1 MNYSTVIL
9 GVVLAFFGILFLLLI
24 VYIIK
29 SNKAKSGLIGKST
42 KMPPLDYMREIGS
55 KCPDYWV
62 YKGADP
68 NPAKPGYSICE
79 NVFNIPT
86 QASRKDASGNLVC
99 YDDSAARIKSF
110 KNAAMTADGKM
121 DPEAEKQRCNFVTQ
135 CGPTSEMKASWLGV
149 SSEQMSPG
157 YVNCGLV

>member
-24 VYIIK
+24 VYIVK
-29 SNKAKSGLIGKST
+29 SNNAKSGLTGNSV
-42 KMPPLDYMREIGS
+42 KMPPLEYMREIGS

-68 NPAKPGYSICE
+68 AKAGYSLCE

-86 QASRKDASGNLVC
+86 QANNEC
-99 YDDSAARIKSF
+99 YDSDKIESRIKSF
-110 KNAAMTADGKM
+110 KDAKIDENGKM
-121 DPEAEKQRCNFVTQ
+121 DPDAEKQRCKFVNL
-135 CGPTSEMKASWLGV
+135 CGPTPEMKASWLGI

>member
-9 GVVLAFFGILFLLLI
+9 GVVLVFFGLLFLLLI
-24 VYIIK
+24 VYVVK
-29 SNKAKSGLIGKST
+29 SNNAKSGLTGNSV

-68 NPAKPGYSICE
+68 AKAGYSICE

-86 QASRKDASGNLVC
+86 QTNNEC
-99 YDDSAARIKSF
+99 YDDSAARTKSF
-110 KNAAMTADGKM
+110 KDASMDANGKM
-121 DPEAEKQRCNFVTQ
+121 DPEAEKQRCKFVNQ
-135 CGPTSEMKASWLGV
+135 CGPTPEMKASWLGV
-149 SSEQMSPG
+149 TSEQMSPG

>member
-29 SNKAKSGLIGKST
+29 INKSKSNIKGGGIR
-42 KMPPLDYMREIGS
+42 MPPLNYMREIGS

-62 YKGADP
+62 YMGKDTT
-68 NPAKPGYSICE
+68 KTGYHICH
-79 NVFNIPT
+79 NAYNIPT
-86 QASRKDASGNLVC
+86 QPSNSTC
-99 YDDSAARIKSF
+99 YDDEHGRTKSF
-110 KNAAMTADGKM
+110 KDSKM
-121 DPEAEKQRCNFVTQ
+121 DSDGNMDPDAEKERCNFVKQ
-135 CGPTSEMKASWLGV
+135 CGPTTETKASWLGIN
-149 SSEQMSPG
+149 SEQMSPG

>member
-24 VYIIK
+24 VYVVK
-29 SNKAKSGLIGKST
+29 SNKAKTGLIGKSV

-68 NPAKPGYSICE
+68 KKEGYGICE
-79 NVFNIPT
+79 NVFNVPVHT
-86 QASRKDASGNLVC
+86 SNGC
-99 YDDSAARIKSF
+99 YDDAAARIKSF
-110 KNAAMTADGKM
+110 KNAKMNTEGKM
-121 DPEAEKQRCNFVTQ
+121 DQEAEKERCRFVNK
-135 CGPTSEMKASWLGV
+135 CGPTPEMKASWLGV
-149 SSEQMSPG
+149 NSEQVSSG

>member
-24 VYIIK
+24 VYIVK
-29 SNKAKSGLIGKST
+29 SNKAKSGLTGNSV
-42 KMPPLDYMREIGS
+42 KMPPLEYMREIGS

-68 NPAKPGYSICE
+68 RKSGYNLCE

-86 QASRKDASGNLVC
+86 QANNVC
-99 YDDSAARIKSF
+99 YDSDKITERIKSF
-110 KNAAMTADGKM
+110 KDAKMDSEGKM
-121 DPEAEKQRCNFVTQ
+121 DLEAEKERCNFVNQ
-135 CGPTSEMKASWLGV
+135 CGPTAEMKASWLGV

-157 YVNCGLV
+157 YVNCGLI

>member
-1 MNYSTVIL
+1 MNYSAIIL

-24 VYIIK
+24 IYIIK
-29 SNKAKSGLIGKST
+29 SNKAKAGLTGKST

-68 NPAKPGYSICE
+68 ARAGYSICE

-86 QASRKDASGNLVC
+86 QANNGC
-99 YDDSAARIKSF
+99 YDDAAARTKSF
-110 KNAAMTADGKM
+110 KNAAMNAEGKM
-121 DPEAEKQRCNFVTQ
+121 DPEAEKERCKFVNQ
-135 CGPTSEMKASWLGV
+135 CGPTPEMKASWLGV

>member
-1 MNYSTVIL
+1 MNYSAIIL

-24 VYIIK
+24 VYIVR
-29 SNKAKSGLIGKST
+29 SNKAKSGLKGNSK
-42 KMPPLDYMREIGS
+42 KMPPLNYMREIGS

-62 YKGADP
+62 FKGADP
-68 NPAKPGYSICE
+68 ARAGYSICE

-99 YDDSAARIKSF
+99 YNDASARTKSF
-110 KNAAMTADGKM
+110 KNAAMNAEGKM
-121 DPEAEKQRCNFVTQ
+121 DPEAKTQRCNFVAQ
-135 CGPTSEMKASWLGV
+135 CGPTPEMKASWLGI

-157 YVNCGLV
+157 YVNCGIND

>member
-1 MNYSTVIL
+1 MNYSTIIL

-24 VYIIK
+24 VYIVK
-29 SNKAKSGLIGKST
+29 SNNAKSGLTGNSVR
-42 KMPPLDYMREIGS
+42 MPPLEYMQEIGS

-68 NPAKPGYSICE
+68 RKAGYSLCE

-86 QASRKDASGNLVC
+86 QTNNEC
-99 YDDSAARIKSF
+99 YDDSTTRIKSF
-110 KNAAMTADGKM
+110 KDAKIDENGKM
-121 DPEAEKQRCNFVTQ
+121 DPEAEKQRCKFVNQ

-157 YVNCGLV
+157 YVNCGLI

>member
-9 GVVLAFFGILFLLLI
+9 GIVLAFFGILFLLLI

-29 SNKAKSGLIGKST
+29 SNKAKSGLTGKSK

-62 YKGADP
+62 YKGVDP
-68 NPAKPGYSICE
+68 TGKILCE

-86 QASRKDASGNLVC
+86 QTGC
-99 YDDSAARIKSF
+99 YDTDKITERIKSF
-110 KNAAMTADGKM
+110 KDAKMTADGKM
-121 DPEAEKQRCNFVTQ
+121 NKEAEKERCKWVNQ
-135 CGPTSEMKASWLGV
+135 CGPTSEMKASWLGI

>member
-1 MNYSTVIL
+1 MNYSTIIL

-24 VYIIK
+24 VYIVK
-29 SNKAKSGLIGKST
+29 SNKAKSGLTGNSV

-68 NPAKPGYSICE
+68 AKEGYSLCE

-86 QASRKDASGNLVC
+86 QVNNEC
-99 YDDSAARIKSF
+99 YDSDKIDARIKSF
-110 KNAAMTADGKM
+110 KDAKIDENGKM
-121 DPEAEKQRCNFVTQ
+121 DPEAEKQRCKFVNQ
-135 CGPTSEMKASWLGV
+135 CGPTSEMKASWLGI

>member
-24 VYIIK
+24 VYIVK
-29 SNKAKSGLIGKST
+29 SNKAKSGLTGNSV

-68 NPAKPGYSICE
+68 AKAGDSLCE
-79 NVFNIPT
+79 NMFNIPT
-86 QASRKDASGNLVC
+86 QSNNEC
-99 YDDSAARIKSF
+99 YDTDKVNDRIKSF
-110 KNAAMTADGKM
+110 KDAAMNADGKM
-121 DPEAEKQRCNFVTQ
+121 DPEAEKQRCKFVNK

>member
-24 VYIIK
+24 VYIVK
-29 SNKAKSGLIGKST
+29 SNKAKSGLTGNSVR
-42 KMPPLDYMREIGS
+42 MPPLEYMREIGS

-68 NPAKPGYSICE
+68 AKAGYSLCE

-86 QASRKDASGNLVC
+86 QVNNEC
-99 YDDSAARIKSF
+99 YDSDKIDARIKSF
-110 KNAAMTADGKM
+110 KDAKIDENGKM
-121 DPEAEKQRCNFVTQ
+121 DPDAEKQRCKFVNQ
-135 CGPTSEMKASWLGV
+135 CGPTPEMKASWLGV

>member
-1 MNYSTVIL
+1 MNYSTIIL

-24 VYIIK
+24 VYIVK
-29 SNKAKSGLIGKST
+29 SNKAKSGLTGNSV

-68 NPAKPGYSICE
+68 AKAGYSLCE

-86 QASRKDASGNLVC
+86 QINNEC
-99 YDDSAARIKSF
+99 YDIDKIDARIKSF
-110 KNAAMTADGKM
+110 KDAKIDENGKM
-121 DPEAEKQRCNFVTQ
+121 DPEAEKQRCKFVNQ
-135 CGPTSEMKASWLGV
+135 CGPTPEMKASWLGI

>member
-1 MNYSTVIL
+1 MNYSAIIL

-29 SNKAKSGLIGKST
+29 SNKAKSGLTGKST

-68 NPAKPGYSICE
+68 AKAGYSICE

-86 QASRKDASGNLVC
+86 QGSKSVC
-99 YDDSAARIKSF
+99 YDDAAARTKSF
-110 KNAAMTADGKM
+110 KNAAMNDEGKM
-121 DPEAEKQRCNFVTQ
+121 DPDAEKERCNFVTE
-135 CGPTSEMKASWLGV
+135 CGPTPEMKASWLGV

>member
-1 MNYSTVIL
+1 MNYSTIIL

-24 VYIIK
+24 VYIVK
-29 SNKAKSGLIGKST
+29 SNKAKSGLTGNSV

-68 NPAKPGYSICE
+68 TKAGYSLCE

-86 QASRKDASGNLVC
+86 QANNMC
-99 YDDSAARIKSF
+99 YDSDKIEARIKSF
-110 KNAAMTADGKM
+110 KDAKIDSEGKM
-121 DPEAEKQRCNFVTQ
+121 DIEAEKERCKFVNQ
-135 CGPTSEMKASWLGV
+135 CGPTPEMKASWLGV

>member
-29 SNKAKSGLIGKST
+29 SNNAKSGLTGKSK

-62 YKGADP
+62 YKGKDSAG
-68 NPAKPGYSICE
+68 KIICE
-79 NVFNIPT
+79 NVFNIPVHIDPT
-86 QASRKDASGNLVC
+86 STFKC
-99 YDDSAARIKSF
+99 YDDMTTRT
-110 KNAAMTADGKM
+110 KNFNDAKMDAEGKM
-121 DPEAEKQRCNFVTQ
+121 DTEAEKERCKFVNQ
-135 CGPTSEMKASWLGV
+135 CGPTAEMKASWLGV

>member
-1 MNYSTVIL
+1 MNYSTIIL

-24 VYIIK
+24 VYIVK
-29 SNKAKSGLIGKST
+29 SNKAKSGLTGNSVR
-42 KMPPLDYMREIGS
+42 MPPLEYMREIGS

-68 NPAKPGYSICE
+68 AKAGYSLCE

-86 QASRKDASGNLVC
+86 QVNNEC
-99 YDDSAARIKSF
+99 YDSDKIDARIKSF
-110 KNAAMTADGKM
+110 KDAKIDENGKM
-121 DPEAEKQRCNFVTQ
+121 DPDAEKQRCKFVNQ
-135 CGPTSEMKASWLGV
+135 CGPTPEMKASWLGV

>member
-1 MNYSTVIL
+1 MNYSTIIL

-24 VYIIK
+24 IYIIK
-29 SNKAKSGLIGKST
+29 SNKAKSELVGKSV

-68 NPAKPGYSICE
+68 TRAGYSLCE
-79 NVFNIPT
+79 NVFNIPV
-86 QASRKDASGNLVC
+86 QPNNGC
-99 YDDSAARIKSF
+99 YDTDKIAERIKSF
-110 KNAAMTADGKM
+110 KDAKMNNDGKM
-121 DPEAEKQRCNFVTQ
+121 EREAEKERCKFVNQ
-135 CGPTSEMKASWLGV
+135 CGPTPEMKASWLGV

>member
-24 VYIIK
+24 VYIVK
-29 SNKAKSGLIGKST
+29 SNKAKSGLTGKSK
-42 KMPPLDYMREIGS
+42 KMPPLEYMREIGS

-62 YKGADP
+62 YKGVDR
-68 NPAKPGYSICE
+68 AKAGYSICE

-86 QASRKDASGNLVC
+86 QASKTDC

-121 DPEAEKQRCNFVTQ
+121 DPEAEKQRCRFVNQ
-135 CGPTSEMKASWLGV
+135 CGPTPEMKASWLGI

>member
-9 GVVLAFFGILFLLLI
+9 GVVLAFFGILFILLI
-24 VYIIK
+24 VYIVK
-29 SNKAKSGLIGKST
+29 SNKAKSGLTGKSK

-68 NPAKPGYSICE
+68 AKAGYSLCE

-86 QASRKDASGNLVC
+86 QTGC
-99 YDDSAARIKSF
+99 YDSDKTNERIKSF
-110 KNAAMTADGKM
+110 KDAKMTADGKM
-121 DPEAEKQRCNFVTQ
+121 DKEAEKERCTWVNQ
-135 CGPTSEMKASWLGV
+135 CGPTAEMKASWLGI

>member
-9 GVVLAFFGILFLLLI
+9 GVVLAFFGILFILLI
-24 VYIIK
+24 VYIVK
-29 SNKAKSGLIGKST
+29 SNKAKSGLVGKSER
-42 KMPPLDYMREIGS
+42 MPPLDYMREIGS
-55 KCPDYWV
+55 KCPDYWL

-68 NPAKPGYSICE
+68 ARAGYSLCE

-86 QASRKDASGNLVC
+86 QTGC
-99 YDDSAARIKSF
+99 YDSDKVAERIKSF
-110 KNAAMTADGKM
+110 KDARINSEGRM
-121 DPEAEKQRCNFVTQ
+121 DPEAEKERCKFVNQ
-135 CGPTSEMKASWLGV
+135 CGPTPEMKASWLGI

>member
-29 SNKAKSGLIGKST
+29 SNKAKSGLVGKSV

-68 NPAKPGYSICE
+68 NKAGYSICE

-86 QASRKDASGNLVC
+86 QSSKTDC
-99 YDDSAARIKSF
+99 YDDSTTRTKSF

-121 DPEAEKQRCNFVTQ
+121 DPEAEKERCKFVNQ
-135 CGPTSEMKASWLGV
+135 CGPTTEMKASWLGV

>member
-9 GVVLAFFGILFLLLI
+9 GVVLAFFGVLFLLLI
-24 VYIIK
+24 IYIVK
-29 SNKAKSGLIGKST
+29 SNKAKSGLKGNSV

-68 NPAKPGYSICE
+68 NKSGYSLCE

-86 QASRKDASGNLVC
+86 QANNGC
-99 YDDSAARIKSF
+99 YDDKAARIKSF
-110 KNAAMTADGKM
+110 KNAKMDENGKM
-121 DPEAEKQRCNFVTQ
+121 DPEAEKERCRFVNK

-149 SSEQMSPG
+149 NSEQMSPG

>member
-24 VYIIK
+24 VYIVK
-29 SNKAKSGLIGKST
+29 SNKSKLGLAGKSE

-55 KCPDYWV
+55 QCPDYWV
-62 YKGADP
+62 YKGADST
-68 NPAKPGYSICE
+68 KPGFSLCE

-86 QASRKDASGNLVC
+86 QASKKDC

-110 KNAAMTADGKM
+110 KDAKMNADGKM
-121 DPEAEKQRCNFVTQ
+121 DPEAEKQRCRFVNQ
-135 CGPTSEMKASWLGV
+135 CGPTPEMKASWLGV

>member
-9 GVVLAFFGILFLLLI
+9 GIVLAFFGILFLLLI

-29 SNKAKSGLIGKST
+29 SNKAKSGLTGKSK

-62 YKGADP
+62 YKGVDP
-68 NPAKPGYSICE
+68 TGKILCE

-86 QASRKDASGNLVC
+86 QTGC
-99 YDDSAARIKSF
+99 YDTDKITERIKSF
-110 KNAAMTADGKM
+110 KDAKMTADGKM
-121 DPEAEKQRCNFVTQ
+121 DKEAEKERCKFVNQ
-135 CGPTSEMKASWLGV
+135 CGPTSEMKASWLGIN
-149 SSEQMSPG
+149 SEQMSPG

>member
-24 VYIIK
+24 VYIVR
-29 SNKAKSGLIGKST
+29 SNKAKSGLKGNSV

-68 NPAKPGYSICE
+68 AKAGYSICE
-79 NVFNIPT
+79 NVFNIPVNT
-86 QASRKDASGNLVC
+86 NSGC
-99 YDDSAARIKSF
+99 YDDSAARTKSF
-110 KNAAMTADGKM
+110 KDAKMDENGKM
-121 DPEAEKQRCNFVTQ
+121 DPVAEKERCTFVNR

-149 SSEQMSPG
+149 SSEQMSSG

>member
-24 VYIIK
+24 VYIVK
-29 SNKAKSGLIGKST
+29 SNKAKSGLTGKST
-42 KMPPLDYMREIGS
+42 KMPPLEYMREIGS

-68 NPAKPGYSICE
+68 NKAGYSLCE

-86 QASRKDASGNLVC
+86 QGSKKDELGKFVC
-99 YDDSAARIKSF
+99 YNDDSGARIKSF

-121 DPEAEKQRCNFVTQ
+121 DPEAEKQRCTFVNQ